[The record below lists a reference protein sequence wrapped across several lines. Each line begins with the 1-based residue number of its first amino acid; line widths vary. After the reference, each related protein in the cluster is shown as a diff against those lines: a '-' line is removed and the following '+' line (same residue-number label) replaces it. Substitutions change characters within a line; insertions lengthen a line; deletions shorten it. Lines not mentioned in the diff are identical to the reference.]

1 MKYLFLA
8 FLLISLSGNAQ
19 DLGVILDSALQSG
32 EKQQYFFSE
41 AKKLIKNNKDKAD
54 YLFALHR
61 YHSIRN
67 ERDSMLLIEKEL
79 IPLLDSFSDRI
90 RKSNV
95 YERIAYYYESAGL
108 YDQAIQYYLL
118 AVEEILPT
126 KRAELI
132 SDLYRSLSQVH
143 RLFKDY
149 DKAVFYGKK
158 AFEAVESE
166 GDKFLTYKS
175 RALNII
181 GAAFSEMKLPDSTV
195 YYYNKVLEFI
205 PALDSMTVAPTIVNA
220 GYAYLLKGDIEKARR
235 FTKAGLKLYEKTDND
250 YAKAVIFINLGMI
263 ENGAKDYPLALAL
276 LDSGIVYTEKSQY
289 AELYTWIYD
298 EQSKIYKATGNYPK
312 AISSME
318 NLLGIKDSLFVSER
332 AKVAKDLEIKF
343 QTALKDQEI
352 KEREAEILEKEQ
364 RLQRVLILTFL
375 LMVIVSLLVT
385 VHFLNKNRFKKKQQ
399 ILQKEKELSIKEAY
413 LHAALESQ
421 ETERKRFAQ
430 DLHDGFGQLISAL
443 QLNILQIRNKTN
455 LEEKLITV
463 ERSEL
468 ILKEMHSEI
477 RNIAFNLMP
486 ATLIRSGLKEAI
498 SEFAHRI
505 HTSGAVKV
513 ETYTH
518 GLEERLSEMQEI
530 SLYRVIQEWVNNIL
544 KYAEATSITIQ
555 LVRHEDE
562 VSIMIEDDGKGF
574 DPAILE
580 KGKGNGWRNI
590 QSRLQRISATWEL
603 DSQLNRRGSTLLI
616 SLPLPSKEQLKAI
629 QQEK

>member
-1 MKYLFLA
+1 
-8 FLLISLSGNAQ
+8 
-19 DLGVILDSALQSG
+19 
-32 EKQQYFFSE
+32 
-41 AKKLIKNNKDKAD
+41 
-54 YLFALHR
+54 
-61 YHSIRN
+61 
-67 ERDSMLLIEKEL
+67 
-79 IPLLDSFSDRI
+79 
-90 RKSNV
+90 
-95 YERIAYYYESAGL
+95 
-108 YDQAIQYYLL
+108 
-118 AVEEILPT
+118 
-126 KRAELI
+126 
-132 SDLYRSLSQVH
+132 
-143 RLFKDY
+143 
-149 DKAVFYGKK
+149 
-158 AFEAVESE
+158 
-166 GDKFLTYKS
+166 
-175 RALNII
+175 
-181 GAAFSEMKLPDSTV
+181 
-195 YYYNKVLEFI
+195 
-205 PALDSMTVAPTIVNA
+205 VNA

>member
-8 FLLISLSGNAQ
+8 FLLISFSGNAQ

-41 AKKLIKNNKDKAD
+41 AKKLINNNKDKAD

-67 ERDSMLLIEKEL
+67 ERDSMLLVEKEL

-95 YERIAYYYESAGL
+95 FERIAYYYESAGL
-108 YDQAIQYYLL
+108 YDQAIQHYLM

-126 KRAELI
+126 NRAELI

-158 AFEAVESE
+158 SFEAVEFE
-166 GDKFLTYKS
+166 EDKFLTYKS

-181 GAAFSEMKLPDSTV
+181 GAAFSEMKIPDSTV
-195 YYYNKVLEFI
+195 YYYNRVLEFI

-220 GYAYLLKGDIEKARR
+220 GYAYLLKGDIEKARDY
-235 FTKAGLKLYEKTDND
+235 TNAGLRLYEKSDND
-250 YAKAVIFINLGMI
+250 YAKAVIYINLGMI
-263 ENGAKDYPLALAL
+263 ENAAKNYPLALAL

-352 KEREAEILEKEQ
+352 KDREAEILEKEQ
-364 RLQRVLILTFL
+364 SLQRVLILTFL
-375 LMVIVSLLVT
+375 LMVIVSLLIT

-562 VSIMIEDDGKGF
+562 VSIMIEDDGRGF

-603 DSQLNRRGSTLLI
+603 DSQPDRRGSTMLI
-616 SLPLPSKEQLKAI
+616 FLPIPSKEKLIAI
-629 QQEK
+629 KQEK

>member
-8 FLLISLSGNAQ
+8 FLFISISGNAQ

-54 YLFALHR
+54 YLFSLHR

-67 ERDSMLLIEKEL
+67 ERDSMLLVEKEL
-79 IPLLDSFSDRI
+79 IPMLDSFSDRI

-95 YERIAYYYESAGL
+95 FERIAYYYESAGL
-108 YDQAIQYYLL
+108 YDQAIQHYLM

-126 KRAELI
+126 NRAELI

-158 AFEAVESE
+158 SFEAVEFE
-166 GDKFLTYKS
+166 GEKFLTYKS

-181 GAAFSEMKLPDSTV
+181 GAAFSEMKVPDSTV
-195 YYYNKVLEFI
+195 HYYNKVLEFI

-220 GYAYLLKGDIEKARR
+220 GYAYLLKGDIEKARDY
-235 FTKAGLKLYEKTDND
+235 TNAGLRLYEKSDND
-250 YAKAVIFINLGMI
+250 YAKAVIYINLGMI
-263 ENGAKDYPLALAL
+263 ENSAKNYPLALAL

-298 EQSKIYKATGNYPK
+298 EQSKIFKATGNYPK

-364 RLQRVLILTFL
+364 SLQRVLILTFL
-375 LMVIVSLLVT
+375 LMVIVSLLIT

-603 DSQLNRRGSTLLI
+603 DSQPGRRGSTMLI
-616 SLPLPSKEQLKAI
+616 SLPLPSKEQLIAVK
-629 QQEK
+629 QEK

>member
-61 YHSIRN
+61 FHSTRN

>member
-1 MKYLFLA
+1 
-8 FLLISLSGNAQ
+8 LI
-19 DLGVILDSALQSG
+19 
-32 EKQQYFFSE
+32 
-41 AKKLIKNNKDKAD
+41 
-54 YLFALHR
+54 
-61 YHSIRN
+61 
-67 ERDSMLLIEKEL
+67 
-79 IPLLDSFSDRI
+79 
-90 RKSNV
+90 
-95 YERIAYYYESAGL
+95 
-108 YDQAIQYYLL
+108 
-118 AVEEILPT
+118 
-126 KRAELI
+126 
-132 SDLYRSLSQVH
+132 
-143 RLFKDY
+143 
-149 DKAVFYGKK
+149 
-158 AFEAVESE
+158 
-166 GDKFLTYKS
+166 
-175 RALNII
+175 
-181 GAAFSEMKLPDSTV
+181 
-195 YYYNKVLEFI
+195 
-205 PALDSMTVAPTIVNA
+205 
-220 GYAYLLKGDIEKARR
+220 
-235 FTKAGLKLYEKTDND
+235 
-250 YAKAVIFINLGMI
+250 
-263 ENGAKDYPLALAL
+263 
-276 LDSGIVYTEKSQY
+276 
-289 AELYTWIYD
+289 
-298 EQSKIYKATGNYPK
+298 
-312 AISSME
+312 
-318 NLLGIKDSLFVSER
+318 
-332 AKVAKDLEIKF
+332 
-343 QTALKDQEI
+343 
-352 KEREAEILEKEQ
+352 
-364 RLQRVLILTFL
+364 
-375 LMVIVSLLVT
+375 T